1 MRNRAKILIAT
12 AALICL
18 IPAAAFAQIAGFTQ
32 DFEGL
37 NAGSLTALGD
47 DGWLVYGNV
56 FAAGTGTFLYGYG
69 ADPAPNNPGA
79 PAFSNIVVGEGGVD
93 QGAQQVSIFS
103 DYENAG
109 AQVAGDLVE
118 ANFYKEFTVDA
129 GDVGKTWTFQFQAKR
144 GDIVAPSTATA
155 FIKTLDPLDNY
166 AVTNN
171 VTQDMTNTPVEWS
184 GGSLSLVIDA
194 GLVGQLFQ
202 AGFACTA
209 TNYDASAIFYDN
221 IVLTDSAV
229 PPAGIE
235 AYSQDFESLN
245 AGSLTALGDDG
256 WLVFANVFA
265 AGTGAFLYN
274 YGPDPAPNNPG
285 APAFS
290 NIAVGEGGAEQ
301 GAQQLSVFSDYENA
315 AAQVAGDLVEA
326 NVYREQ
332 TIGAGDVGKQ
342 WIFAFQAKLGALVA
356 PSTATAFIK
365 TLDPV
370 SFDTTNLITKD
381 MTGISS
387 EWGGYSLIIKID
399 ASMVGDLF
407 QIGFA
412 SEATSYAGSSII
424 YDNVILTD
432 GPVSAVPDGTV
443 LLGAKLAQNYPN
455 PFNPMTRIEFSLEK
469 PGKVDIAVYDI
480 AGRLVTNL
488 LSEDRAAGDQF
499 VTWNGLTRSG
509 APAASGQYRYVM
521 KTAAGQVSRSMILLK

>member
-1 MRNRAKILIAT
+1 MAT

-18 IPAAAFAQIAGFTQ
+18 IPAAASAQIAGFSQ
-32 DFEGL
+32 DFEAL
-37 NAGSLTALGD
+37 NAASLTALGD

-56 FAAGTGTFLYGYG
+56 FAAGTGAFLYGYG

-79 PAFSNIVVGEGGVD
+79 PAFSNIVVGEGGAE

-109 AQVAGDLVE
+109 AHVAGDLVE
-118 ANFYKEFTVDA
+118 ANFYKEFTVGA
-129 GDVGKTWTFQFQAKR
+129 GDIGKTWTFEFQAKM
-144 GDIVAPSTATA
+144 GDLVAPSTATA
-155 FIKTLDPLDNY
+155 FIKTLDPLDEY
-166 AVTNN
+166 TVTNN
-171 VTQDMTNTPVEWS
+171 VTQDMTATPVDWT
-184 GGSLSLVIDA
+184 GGTLSLFIDA

-202 AGFACTA
+202 AGFANTA
-209 TNYDASAIFYDN
+209 TNYEASAIIYDN
-221 IVLTDSAV
+221 LVLTDSAV
-229 PPAGIE
+229 PPTGLE

-265 AGTGAFLYN
+265 AGTGDLLYN
-274 YGPDPAPNNPG
+274 YGPDPAPNNPA

-301 GAQQLSVFSDYENA
+301 GAQQLSVFSDYENT

-332 TIGAGDVGKQ
+332 TIGVADIGKT
-342 WIFAFQAKLGALVA
+342 WIFAFQAKLGGLVA

-365 TLDPV
+365 TLDAV
-370 SFDTTNLITKD
+370 TFDTTTLITRD
-381 MTGISS
+381 MTAISTD
-387 EWGGYSLIIKID
+387 WGGYSLIINID
-399 ASMVGDLF
+399 ASLVGQLF

-412 SEATSYAGSSII
+412 STATSYAGSSII
-424 YDNVILTD
+424 YDNIILTD

-443 LLGAKLAQNYPN
+443 LLGAKLRQNYPN
-455 PFNPMTRIEFSLEK
+455 PFNPMTRIDFSLEK
-469 PGKVDIAVYDI
+469 PGKVDIAVYDV

-488 LSEDRAAGDQF
+488 LSEDMAAGDHF

-509 APAASGQYRYVM
+509 SPAASGQYRYVM